1 MDKPDFALLW
11 KEECDILH
19 TLAQQVPSGGTI
31 VEIGTALG
39 GSGVIFAD
47 ATKEKNIKIYS
58 VDISPSPRAYQNL
71 SHSGVEIVP
80 HMSSRF
86 AEHWGKDIKKPI
98 DLLFI
103 DGNHSFQGVYEDF
116 NNWASHLRPGGS
128 IVFHDYDQKE
138 RGGLAH
144 FGVRICLDTLVTSPI
159 LSDAVHAYRLLHAT
173 IAEPDLA
180 KITPTGCYETFA
192 SIGQGIIEIRK
203 KFFSQSIRE
212 GINMLRKR
220 EPFIDSMQAC
230 YCIAYALKK
239 DFDYLDQITNSV
251 SEFRKWTELLSFFED
266 GFDLSKFPDE
276 IETSPS
282 LVSVEELSKMIAREQ
297 VRLSVLA
304 QITKTLVDW
313 KL

>member
-1 MDKPDFALLW
+1 MNKPDFALLW
-11 KEECDILH
+11 NEECDILH
-19 TLAQQVPSGGTI
+19 TLAKGVPEGGTI

-47 ATKEKNIKIYS
+47 ATQGRNVKIYS
-58 VDISPSPRAYQNL
+58 VDVSPSPRAYQNL
-71 SHSGVEIVP
+71 NDSGVEII
-80 HMSSRF
+80 SLTSLKF
-86 AEHWGKDIKKPI
+86 SECWGRDVRRQI

-116 NNWASHLRPGGS
+116 NNWSPHLCPGGS

-144 FGVRICLDTLVTSPI
+144 LGVRVCLDTLMVSSLLLNP
-159 LSDAVHAYRLLHAT
+159 VHAYRLLHAT
-173 IAEPDLA
+173 IVQPDLA
-180 KITPTGCYETFA
+180 KITLTSCYGTFA

-203 KFFSQSIRE
+203 KLFSQSIRE
-212 GINMLRKR
+212 GIDMLRKR

-266 GFDLSKFPDE
+266 GFGVLKFPDDVE
-276 IETSPS
+276 ITPKLLSA
-282 LVSVEELSKMIAREQ
+282 EELSRMIAREQ
-297 VRLSVLA
+297 VRLSLLA